1 MDNIEQIFFEE
12 IIKEAA
18 TGYIDCGFFVP
29 ICFSTKE
36 LVNGQIREITNAKSF
51 DNTMMPSLVIQDRQ
65 QLTNDIASYL
75 EVAKNFYQ
83 LDPRVNDSNNKSKYI
98 IVSLLA
104 NTLVTDFT
112 DLSKLFKRHTNFIL
126 DDSLI
131 DFVEGK
137 NIGYSDML
145 KSNIIVSL
153 DKQSVV
159 EETPYGINIRLE
171 DDLGNTIYDFPTI
184 RYGISDNKAYIY
196 AIQGEKHAITN
207 KKIERIL
214 RKVGEGFDE
223 KGSEK
228 DPISNPENLYSINP
242 WSLVALSIAIPLI
255 KNYSS
260 VDEFIAPYFLINRW
274 NAVEISYQILS
285 EKYKNQMSSLKVK
298 SFIERKREQV
308 ESHDTVQRNI
318 TDKFIRS
325 FRRLDHHFDNI
336 TIESFQLDI
345 DSSLHFKVDGECKC
359 NNTLLSH
366 VYNLSNNYIKESKQ
380 FGSKV
385 N

>member
-1 MDNIEQIFFEE
+1 MDDIEQIFFKE
-12 IIKEAA
+12 IIKEAG

-36 LVNGQIREITNAKSF
+36 LVNGQICEIINAKSF
-51 DNTMMPSLVIQDRQ
+51 DNTMIPTVLIKDRQ
-65 QLTNDIASYL
+65 QLTNDIVSYL
-75 EVAKNFYQ
+75 AVAKDFYQ
-83 LDPRVNDSNNKSKYI
+83 LDPRVKDSNNKSKYI
-98 IVSLLA
+98 ITSLLA
-104 NTLVTDFT
+104 NTLVSDFE
-112 DLSKLFKRHTNFIL
+112 DLSQLFKRHTNFIL

-131 DFVEGK
+131 DFVGGK
-137 NIGYSDML
+137 NIGYSDTL
-145 KSNIIVSL
+145 KSNVIVSL
-153 DKQSVV
+153 DKQSIV

-171 DDLGNTIYDFPTI
+171 DELGNTLYQFPTI

-196 AIQGEKHAITN
+196 AIQGKSNATNN

-255 KNYSS
+255 KNYSN
-260 VDEFIAPYFLINRW
+260 VDEFVVPYFLVNRW
-274 NAVEISYQILS
+274 NAVEISYQILK
-285 EKYKNQMSSLKVK
+285 EKYKNQMSSPKVK
-298 SFIERKREQV
+298 KFIDRKKEQV
-308 ESHDTVQRNI
+308 ESHDTIQRNI
-318 TDKFIRS
+318 TDKFIRN
-325 FRRLDHHFDNI
+325 FRRLDHHFSNI
-336 TIESFQLDI
+336 NIESFQLEL
-345 DSSLHFKVDGECKC
+345 DSSLHFKVDNECKC
-359 NNTLLSH
+359 NNVLLSEL
-366 VYNLSNNYIKESKQ
+366 YNLSNNYIEKSKP

>member
-51 DNTMMPSLVIQDRQ
+51 DNTMIPSLVIQDRQ

-131 DFVEGK
+131 DFVGGK

-196 AIQGEKHAITN
+196 AIQGKKHAITN

-214 RKVGEGFDE
+214 R
-223 KGSEK
+223 
-228 DPISNPENLYSINP
+228 
-242 WSLVALSIAIPLI
+242 
-255 KNYSS
+255 
-260 VDEFIAPYFLINRW
+260 
-274 NAVEISYQILS
+274 

-345 DSSLHFKVDGECKC
+345 DSSLHFKVDSECKC
-359 NNTLLSH
+359 NNALLSE